1 MKDIVARGWVK
12 CKMTVGF
19 PKNVGRLWSVERRLS
34 AKVIIPRK
42 RRVWRRFPQPR
53 LDFSDRLGCT
63 CNTSTPHTRAGNHRL
78 PSHPLHSH
86 GLAAPRHQSLPETIS
101 PILHSSQQWH
111 SRTTSRTTSASTYK
125 TSHEQRYI
133 THPFLTPTNQ
143 SPLHQYYCDMVWS
156 QTSRAEHRQPL
167 IQRSS

>member
-1 MKDIVARGWVK
+1 
-12 CKMTVGF
+12 MTVGF
-19 PKNVGRLWSVERRLS
+19 PKNVGRLWSVDVRLS

-42 RRVWRRFPQPR
+42 RRMWRRFPQPR

-63 CNTSTPHTRAGNHRL
+63 CITSNSSYSSWPSQTSYYAPARFTR
-78 PSHPLHSH
+78 PSSFSTSIATRNKITNPSII
-86 GLAAPRHQSLPETIS
+86 ATWRSK
-101 PILHSSQQWH
+101 
-111 SRTTSRTTSASTYK
+111 TTSRTTSASTCK

-143 SPLHQYYCDMVWS
+143 SPLHRYYSVMVWS
-156 QTSRAEHRQPL
+156 QTSREEHRPPL